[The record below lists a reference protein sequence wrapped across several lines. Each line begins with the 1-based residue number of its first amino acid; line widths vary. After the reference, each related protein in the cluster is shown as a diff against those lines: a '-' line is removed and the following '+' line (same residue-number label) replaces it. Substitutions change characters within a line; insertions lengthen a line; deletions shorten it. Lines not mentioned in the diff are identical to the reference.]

1 MSFGQSNHFD
11 KLSFTIGNWTG
22 IGSGFGDDTSKIES
36 SFQLVM
42 NEQYIEVKN
51 ESWFEP
57 TEKNPKGGTSY

>member
-1 MSFGQSNHFD
+1 M
-11 KLSFTIGNWTG
+11 
-22 IGSGFGDDTSKIES
+22 GSGFGDDTSKIES

-57 TEKNPKGGTSY
+57 TEKNPNGGTSY